1 MWEALRVLFENNPD
15 RAIEIAGER
24 LKADPHDE
32 LVLSSLHL
40 FANSKSDKALP
51 MLVSV
56 AKTSTDPKARRD
68 AVYWISRS
76 RGEKDAITDILIGFV
91 PSMTSDE
98 DSSAVLYALSQ
109 VNTPKAY
116 DALANMARDKNRA
129 ENVRL
134 TAIQRLAETRLP
146 NRVSLLD
153 EIYKAATDNPKIRR
167 QAVAS
172 LGRAR
177 DPEVVSILSGVA
189 NNDSDI
195 GVRTTAVNY
204 LGQIKTPEA
213 QKALEDF
220 LLKKKP

>member
-1 MWEALRVLFENNPD
+1 
-15 RAIEIAGER
+15 
-24 LKADPHDE
+24 
-32 LVLSSLHL
+32 
-40 FANSKSDKALP
+40 
-51 MLVSV
+51 MLVTI
-56 AKTSTDPKARRD
+56 AKTTTDLKARRD

-91 PSMTSDE
+91 PSMTSDD

-109 VNTPKAY
+109 VNTPKAF
-116 DALANMARDKNRA
+116 DALANMARDKNRP

-134 TAIQRLAETRLP
+134 AAIQRLSETRLT

-153 EIYKAATDNPKIRR
+153 EIYKSATDNPRIRR

-177 DPEVVSILSGVA
+177 DPEVVNILSGVA
-189 NNDSDI
+189 NNDADI
-195 GVRTTAVNY
+195 SVRTAAVTY
-204 LGQIKTPEA
+204 LGQIRTPEA